1 MSFENIA
8 FIAGGA
14 FMVLMSL
21 LIQIWIIKTGK
32 HPEEE
37 AGKSLSARTKDNPIK
52 IINISVFLMG
62 LILISGAFLDR
73 QLWKIIE
80 IGVIIILL
88 IFDLVLLTKHFPKK

>member
-14 FMVLMSL
+14 FMVLMAV

-32 HPEEE
+32 QPEEE
-37 AGKSLSARTKDNPIK
+37 TDKSIFARIKNNPTKA
-52 IINISVFLMG
+52 INISVFLMG

-88 IFDLVLLTKHFPKK
+88 IFDLILLTKHFPKK